1 MARDWL
7 PRKARPS
14 EASDEGSATR
24 TETAPISHDAESER
38 DDGPAQAGRERGEGA
53 ADAPPVP
60 DQRRDRPGT
69 ADRLVAAARRAAAGL
84 GAAAIARP
92 PAVRGWL
99 LPRLARLVLAVAGGL
114 LLCASFPPL
123 SWWWAV
129 VVAAGLLAWVLT
141 HRATTLAGG
150 LGYGLLFGLALYVP
164 LLPWISNLVGAV
176 PWLALSTT
184 CALFPALFGL
194 FAVVVRRLPGWPIW
208 FAVLWGAQ
216 EWLKSAVPFGGFPWG
231 SVAFGQAQGPLLP
244 LVQLGGVA
252 LLSTATVL
260 VGFSAAAL
268 AREIVAWARRDR
280 SRDPTDADREPPAVA
295 LPGVCI

>member
-123 SWWWAV
+123 S
-129 VVAAGLLAWVLT
+129 
-141 HRATTLAGG
+141 
-150 LGYGLLFGLALYVP
+150 
-164 LLPWISNLVGAV
+164 
-176 PWLALSTT
+176 
-184 CALFPALFGL
+184 C
-194 FAVVVRRLPGWPIW
+194 
-208 FAVLWGAQ
+208 
-216 EWLKSAVPFGGFPWG
+216 
-231 SVAFGQAQGPLLP
+231 
-244 LVQLGGVA
+244 
-252 LLSTATVL
+252 
-260 VGFSAAAL
+260 
-268 AREIVAWARRDR
+268 
-280 SRDPTDADREPPAVA
+280 
-295 LPGVCI
+295 